1 MASFINR
8 GAYNDPSMP
17 GRIISAHPVRSNLS
31 QRRFEHAKTSNG
43 AHQRRVTQKKKLK
56 NKMILPQNGY
66 YDCLPRPAG
75 SLGVSETTLG
85 QITSNG
91 ASLAEI

>member
-1 MASFINR
+1 
-8 GAYNDPSMP
+8 
-17 GRIISAHPVRSNLS
+17 
-31 QRRFEHAKTSNG
+31 
-43 AHQRRVTQKKKLK
+43 
-56 NKMILPQNGY
+56 MILPQNGF